1 MTTLLHLDASA
12 RGERSLT
19 RQLSRLFV
27 ETWLSHRP
35 GDHVIRRD
43 LGAAP
48 PPHVTE
54 AWIAAC
60 FTPPEQRDTVMREEL
75 AWSDAALAE
84 LEAADLLVL
93 GAPMYNYGLPSS
105 LKAWL
110 DQVIRIGRS
119 FSFDLTRGDWP
130 IEPIMRG
137 KRLVVLSARGEFGF
151 AEGGARGPWNH
162 FDPHLATCARYL
174 GVDQDAIH
182 SLAVEYQE
190 FNDARHARS
199 RAETEARTL
208 KLAAHLAQ
216 QVGPTLG
223 EEIS

>member
-12 RGERSLT
+12 RADRSLT
-19 RQLSRLFV
+19 RRLSRLFV

-35 GDHVIRRD
+35 GDRVIRRD
-43 LGAAP
+43 LAAAP

-60 FTPPEQRDTVMREEL
+60 FTPPERRDSAMREEL

-84 LEAADLLVL
+84 LEAADLLVV

-119 FSFDLTRGDWP
+119 FSFDLARGDWP
-130 IEPIMRG
+130 IEPVMRG
-137 KRLVVLSARGEFGF
+137 TQMVVLSARGEFGF
-151 AEGGARGPWNH
+151 DGGVRAAWNH

-174 GVDQDAIH
+174 GVDPDTIH
-182 SLAVEYQE
+182 GVAVEYQE
-190 FNDARHARS
+190 FGDARHDRS
-199 RAETEARTL
+199 RAEAEERTITLATTLARSSEPAT
-208 KLAAHLAQ
+208 AM
-216 QVGPTLG
+216 T
-223 EEIS
+223 

>member
-12 RGERSLT
+12 RADRSLT

-35 GDHVIRRD
+35 GDRVIRRD
-43 LGAAP
+43 LAAAP

-60 FTPPEQRDTVMREEL
+60 FTPSERRDSAMREEL

-84 LEAADLLVL
+84 LEAAELLVV

-119 FSFDLTRGDWP
+119 FSFDLARGDWP

-137 KRLVVLSARGEFGF
+137 KRMVVLSARGEFGF
-151 AEGGARGPWNH
+151 DGGVRAAWNH

-174 GVDQDAIH
+174 GVDPDAIH
-182 SLAVEYQE
+182 GVAVEYQE
-190 FNDARHARS
+190 FGDARHARS
-199 RAETEARTL
+199 RAEAEERAIALATTLARSSEPAT
-208 KLAAHLAQ
+208 A
-216 QVGPTLG
+216 T
-223 EEIS
+223 S

>member
-12 RGERSLT
+12 RADRSLT

-35 GDHVIRRD
+35 GDRVIRRD
-43 LGAAP
+43 LAAAP

-60 FTPPEQRDTVMREEL
+60 FTPPERRDSAMREEL

-84 LEAADLLVL
+84 LEAADLLVV

-119 FSFDLTRGDWP
+119 FSFDLARGDWP

-137 KRLVVLSARGEFGF
+137 KRMVVLSARGEFGF
-151 AEGGARGPWNH
+151 DGGVRAAWNH

-174 GVDQDAIH
+174 GVDPDAIH
-182 SLAVEYQE
+182 GVAVEYQE
-190 FNDARHARS
+190 FGDARHARS
-199 RAETEARTL
+199 RAEAEKRAIALATTLARSSEPAT
-208 KLAAHLAQ
+208 
-216 QVGPTLG
+216 VM
-223 EEIS
+223 S